1 MKKTILCAIAIAS
14 SAFFSTSCE
23 KIKEI
28 VNVDVPLTFDYTIT
42 IPASPLATDVEIPTV
57 SVMTNVEEIIKDYTK
72 ESKIGEI
79 RKVYFSTA
87 TVEVLEESRYE
98 DDNLTSISSFVLN
111 MNSTSKSQW
120 TSLVNLDSTPTDPYE
135 LELPVNTTIDVK
147 DYFFANDFS
156 FNGTVGMTKSTT
168 KDIKC
173 KMKVKVKINV
183 SI

>member
-1 MKKTILCAIAIAS
+1 MKKTIITAFAIVSTALFS
-14 SAFFSTSCE
+14 SSCE
-23 KIKEI
+23 KIKEL

-57 SVMTNVEEIIKDYTK
+57 NVMTNVEEIIKDFTK

-79 RKVYFSTA
+79 RHVYFSTA
-87 TVEVLEESRYE
+87 TVEVLEESQYE
-98 DDNLTSISSFVLN
+98 DDNLTSISSFELN

-120 TSLVNLDSTPTDPYE
+120 ISLVNLNSTPTDPYF
-135 LELPVNTTIDVK
+135 LELPVNTTINVK

-156 FNGTVGMTKSTT
+156 FNGTVGMTKPTT
-168 KDIKC
+168 KEIKC
-173 KMKVKVKINV
+173 KMTVKVKINV